1 MPEQETNTVIG
12 NIETVEIEND
22 FGIKATDSPFA
33 VSFYFD
39 DYYNEKSVKQFIK
52 TVEKLI
58 RTSKEYKTY
67 IELLRTNVYA
77 LNHDSI
83 MTNITTAD
91 VDLEFHHNPFTL
103 YDIIEVVML
112 YHIAH
117 EEKFTSFSLAKEIMN
132 LHYEHKVGLTPMT
145 KTTHELAHS
154 GNLFISARQIFGD
167 YHKFMEQYKDGI
179 SANLIQKVSAMEQM
193 TEDGV
198 PSDFKGLFK

>member
-1 MPEQETNTVIG
+1 MPEENKTVIG
-12 NIETVEIEND
+12 NIEAVEIEND

-39 DYYNEKSVKQFIK
+39 DYYNDKSVKQFIK
-52 TVEKLI
+52 NVEKLV
-58 RTSKEYKTY
+58 RTSKEYKMY
-67 IELLRTNVYA
+67 IELLRTNIFA

-103 YDIIEVVML
+103 YDIIEVLML
-112 YHIAH
+112 YHIANN
-117 EEKFTSFSLAKEIMN
+117 EKFTSFSLAKEVMN
-132 LHYEHKVGLTPMT
+132 LHYEHKVGLTPLT

-154 GNLFISARQIFGD
+154 GNLFISAKQIFGN
-167 YHKFMEQYKDGI
+167 YRAFMDEYKEGLP
-179 SANLIQKVSAMEQM
+179 AELIQKVAAMEKM
-193 TEDGV
+193 TEEGV